1 MSNAFICL
9 LGIGTVFVGLICI
22 IILCKLMSLIC
33 GLLPEKEADAKAA
46 PVRSSA
52 SESPIANKQEIV
64 AAACAAI
71 AEDLGTDVKNIR
83 VVSFKKA

>member
-9 LGIGTVFVGLICI
+9 LGMGTVFVGLICI
-22 IILCKLMSLIC
+22 IILCKLMSLVC
-33 GLLPEKEADAKAA
+33 GLFPEKEAAAKSA
-46 PVRSSA
+46 PVKRDASA
-52 SESPIANKQEIV
+52 APIANKQEIV

>member
-33 GLLPEKEADAKAA
+33 GLLPEKEAEAKVA
-46 PVRSSA
+46 PARSSA
-52 SESPIANKQEIV
+52 NSASIANKQEIV